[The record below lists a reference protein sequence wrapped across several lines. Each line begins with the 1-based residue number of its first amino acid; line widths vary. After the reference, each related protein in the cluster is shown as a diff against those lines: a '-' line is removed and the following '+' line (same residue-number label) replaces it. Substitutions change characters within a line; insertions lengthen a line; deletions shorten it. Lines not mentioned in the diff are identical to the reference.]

1 MASNITPEMAKM
13 FKQFRSSVGAPI
25 RSIQV
30 TDDMLCDI
38 LDIAKEDYAEKVQNW
53 LIEQNWAGL
62 YGKNVTN
69 LDFAYA
75 LSVRSL
81 DMMKSFSYWFSK
93 QVGLQQNGPWEMKK
107 DFITIEKG
115 KQDYVIP
122 AGREVNRV
130 MYVNPPTSQAALFA
144 NYAGIDIGFGGGY
157 AQLGGGA
164 YGPVGGFFTAPAAD
178 VAYLATDL
186 TYKNRLLRGD
196 LVYSMTAG
204 PDGTH
209 IIHLMSTPGSKLS
222 FNYMGGYGGLIG
234 LVGCEVWYTY
244 YDVSSAD
251 DADAC
256 RLANPDVIISPDQIP
271 LAEIDISMLNGP
283 TKTIV
288 RQLFIAK
295 AKEALGNVRG
305 TFSGK
310 VMIPQAELTR
320 DYNMLITQGQKEYD
334 KTMETL
340 EKRLERMMPWVC
352 ALSNGSDQQPDCNI
366 QKESKKCQGKYQFQN
381 LCHVLSFPLLSGS

>member
-1 MASNITPEMAKM
+1 MAKITPEVEKI
-13 FKQFRSSVGAPI
+13 FKQFRSLVGAPI
-25 RSIQV
+25 RSIQMS
-30 TDDMLCDI
+30 DEQLCDI
-38 LDIAKEDYAEKVQNW
+38 LDIAQEDYAEKVQNW
-53 LIEQNWAGL
+53 LVEQNWAGL
-62 YGKNVTN
+62 YGKGLTN
-69 LDFAYA
+69 TDFAYA
-75 LSVRSL
+75 LSMRNL
-81 DMMKSFSYWFSK
+81 DMTKSFSYWYSK

-107 DFITIEKG
+107 DYITIEKG

-122 AGREVNRV
+122 AGREINRV

-196 LVYSMTAG
+196 LVYTITAG

-209 IIHLMSTPGSKLS
+209 ILHLMSTPGSKLS
-222 FNYMGGYGGLIG
+222 FNYMGGYGGVLGLI
-234 LVGCEVWYTY
+234 GCEVWYTY
-244 YDVSSAD
+244 YDAATAE
-251 DADAC
+251 DAEAC
-256 RLANPDVIISPDQIP
+256 REANPDVLVYPDQVP
-271 LAEIDISMLNGP
+271 LASMSFSLLNSP

-288 RQLFIAK
+288 RQLFVGK
-295 AKEALGNVRG
+295 AKETLGIVRG

-310 VMIPQAELTR
+310 VMIPQAELSM

-334 KTMETL
+334 KAMEAL
-340 EKRLERMMPWVC
+340 EKRLERMMPWNY
-352 ALSNGSDQQPDCNI
+352 LENQKKMI
-366 QKESKKCQGKYQFQN
+366 QNNMDLQKGT
-381 LCHVLSFPLLSGS
+381 PLGIMLI